1 MNLAL
6 KYEMGR
12 NYFLK
17 QVRSRVMKQTEGVY
31 PAPLKIIDVC
41 CLCDTSELS
50 VKFCYLWHDID
61 QYVDQ
66 RGLGEKLCE
75 KIVKHV
81 N

>member
-1 MNLAL
+1 MLYLLAFTEAMNLAL

-41 CLCDTSELS
+41 NFRTFSQILFL
-50 VKFCYLWHDID
+50 
-61 QYVDQ
+61 
-66 RGLGEKLCE
+66 
-75 KIVKHV
+75 
-81 N
+81 